1 MGTSL
6 PSIARKNTRNS
17 LTYHRLYPARSVA
30 FSPPVLRETPV
41 VKIVAS
47 IGIALAAVA
56 CTPPSTRIA
65 TGLERYGLDSQRSTC
80 VGQRLE
86 RNLSLGQLQQLGNA
100 AAAYRRDDP
109 NPSQLTVG
117 DLIRVAGEIKD
128 PRVALEVGKAAAGC
142 GVAP

>member
-1 MGTSL
+1 M
-6 PSIARKNTRNS
+6 
-17 LTYHRLYPARSVA
+17 
-30 FSPPVLRETPV
+30 

-47 IGIALAAVA
+47 IGIALTAVA

-86 RNLSLGQLQQLGNA
+86 RNLSIGQLQQLGNA

>member
-1 MGTSL
+1 M
-6 PSIARKNTRNS
+6 A
-17 LTYHRLYPARSVA
+17 
-30 FSPPVLRETPV
+30 
-41 VKIVAS
+41 KILAC
-47 IGIALAAVA
+47 IGIALVAVA

-109 NPSQLTVG
+109 NPGQLTAG
-117 DLIRVAGEIKD
+117 DLIRVASEIRD
-128 PRVALEVGKAAAGC
+128 PKIALEVGKAAATC

>member
-1 MGTSL
+1 M
-6 PSIARKNTRNS
+6 ARI
-17 LTYHRLYPARSVA
+17 LASV
-30 FSPPVLRETPV
+30 
-41 VKIVAS
+41 
-47 IGIALAAVA
+47 GIAVVAVA

-65 TGLERYGLDSQRSTC
+65 TGLERYGLDSQRSAC

-109 NPSQLTVG
+109 NPGQLTAS

-128 PRVALEVGKAAAGC
+128 PKVALEVGKAAAGC
-142 GVAP
+142 NVLP

>member
-1 MGTSL
+1 M
-6 PSIARKNTRNS
+6 TR
-17 LTYHRLYPARSVA
+17 
-30 FSPPVLRETPV
+30 VL
-41 VKIVAS
+41 AS
-47 IGIALAAVA
+47 IGIALVAVA

-100 AAAYRRDDP
+100 AAAYRSNDP
-109 NPSQLTVG
+109 HPGQLTVG

-128 PRVALEVGKAAAGC
+128 PKIALEVGKAAAGC
-142 GVAP
+142 NVVL

>member
-1 MGTSL
+1 M
-6 PSIARKNTRNS
+6 
-17 LTYHRLYPARSVA
+17 
-30 FSPPVLRETPV
+30 

-86 RNLSLGQLQQLGNA
+86 RNLSLGQLQQWA
-100 AAAYRRDDP
+100 MPPRRIVATTP
-109 NPSQLTVG
+109 
-117 DLIRVAGEIKD
+117 IR
-128 PRVALEVGKAAAGC
+128 RN
-142 GVAP
+142 

>member
-1 MGTSL
+1 M
-6 PSIARKNTRNS
+6 
-17 LTYHRLYPARSVA
+17 
-30 FSPPVLRETPV
+30 

-100 AAAYRRDDP
+100 SAAYRRDDP

>member
-1 MGTSL
+1 MAKSAAKTG
-6 PSIARKNTRNS
+6 
-17 LTYHRLYPARSVA
+17 
-30 FSPPVLRETPV
+30 
-41 VKIVAS
+41 AS
-47 IGIALAAVA
+47 IGLTLVVMA

-100 AAAYRRDDP
+100 AAAYRGDDP
-109 NPSQLTVG
+109 NPAQLSVG

-128 PRVALEVGKAAAGC
+128 PKVALEVGKAAAGC
-142 GVAP
+142 GIAP